1 MRQLD
6 GSPLWQRQG
15 NTKMKSRQLAVL
27 IFASLVVVTQAVN
40 VKAPRQPWTGV
51 TMVAFSGEP
60 SRAPTSIYPRQ

>member
-1 MRQLD
+1 
-6 GSPLWQRQG
+6 
-15 NTKMKSRQLAVL
+15 MKSRQLAVL
-27 IFASLVVVTQAVN
+27 IFASLVVVTHAVN